1 VAVDLESESVVGLGL
16 DAAVVDG
23 VVGVGTCVTVEEDV
37 VSDGGG
43 SGVPVDFPVVLVGEG
58 SVKVVVMVTAGC
70 LSVVKL
76 TMEDVT
82 LSSPEDTVTFLGINW
97 RLAN

>member
-1 VAVDLESESVVGLGL
+1 MAVDLESESVVGLGL

-43 SGVPVDFPVVLVGEG
+43 SGVPVE
-58 SVKVVVMVTAGC
+58 
-70 LSVVKL
+70 
-76 TMEDVT
+76 MEDVT